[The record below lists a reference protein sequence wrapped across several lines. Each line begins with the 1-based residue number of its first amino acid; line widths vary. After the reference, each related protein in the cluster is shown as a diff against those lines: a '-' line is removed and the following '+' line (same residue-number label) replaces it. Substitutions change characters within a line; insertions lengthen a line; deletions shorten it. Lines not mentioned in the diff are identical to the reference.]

1 MILTPFV
8 PLKEPAPIDNVMST
22 NLNSTLYFTR
32 IALAFMKQKP
42 DDETASTGQEDG
54 RPAKSITLLSS
65 VAGFKE
71 SPGLFAYSASKHG
84 VIGLM
89 RGLRL
94 YTPTKFKVR
103 MNVICPWATD
113 TQMIAGVKK
122 AWVGQLM
129 PLNTPAEVARIIAQ
143 VAGDSSLN
151 GKSIFVGG
159 GRGFDM
165 EEGINRSEPQ
175 WLGEEQA
182 RLLNRGQAVL
192 GLVNYYPPRLGD
204 IVLTNAATRREMTG

>member
-1 MILTPFV
+1 
-8 PLKEPAPIDNVMST
+8 MST

-32 IALAFMKQKP
+32 IALAFMKHKS
-42 DDETASTGQEDG
+42 DDEAVSTGQVG
-54 RPAKSITLLSS
+54 KSPAKSITLLSS

-89 RGLRL
+89 RGMRL
-94 YTPTKFKVR
+94 YTPTKFNVR
-103 MNVICPWATD
+103 INVICPWATD
-113 TQMIAGVKK
+113 TQMFAGVKK
-122 AWVGQLM
+122 AWVEQRM
-129 PLNTPAEVARIIAQ
+129 PLNTPEEVARIIAQ

-165 EEGINRSEPQ
+165 EEGINRTEPQ

-182 RLLNRGQAVL
+182 RTLNLGQAVL
-192 GLVNYYPPRLGD
+192 GLVIELLPSF
-204 IVLTNAATRREMTG
+204 TRGYHANECCYA